1 MSPFKSS
8 KLSLTS
14 LSSKYLSK
22 RQSTLGVAV
31 TSTSNETFSSGNF
44 NYIAFRSPGQF
55 TVNRSGKI
63 DICVVGGG
71 GGGGQGNFPPT
82 SPTAYGAG
90 GGGGAGGLLQQ
101 YDLTFGVGTYT
112 VTIGGGGAGGTRP
125 TPAGRGVNG
134 SPTSIV
140 SPGTGIALTAYG
152 GGGGAG
158 WGFPSGQTGASGGG
172 GFQGTAGGLANFTST
187 APSPAIPAPLQPQG
201 YPGGT
206 SGVFSPLI
214 ISGGGGGGA
223 AVAGLSGGPIY
234 GGIGGAGERIFGGDA
249 GITTTYGTAA
259 PAPYAPGR
267 YVAGGGGG
275 GNAQPITPAPLNI
288 GGVGGGGGGG
298 FATPPNVG
306 NQLPGSAATIYTGG
320 GGGGGY
326 RDQSGAGGAGAPGV
340 VIIRYR
346 TILDD

>member
-44 NYIAFRSPGQF
+44 NYIAFRSPGEF

-63 DICVVGGG
+63 DICIVGGG
-71 GGGGQGNFPPT
+71 GGGGQGNQPPT
-82 SPTAYGAG
+82 SPAVFGAG

-101 YDLTFGVGTYT
+101 YNLTFGVGAYT

-140 SPGTGIALTAYG
+140 SSDTGIALTAYG
-152 GGGGAG
+152 GGGGGG
-158 WGFPSGQTGASGGG
+158 WGYPLGQTGASGGG
-172 GFQGTAGGLANFTST
+172 GFADGAGSGNFTSIQ
-187 APSPAIPAPLQPQG
+187 PSPVIPAPLQPQG
-201 YPGGT
+201 NPGGT
-206 SGVFSPLI
+206 FGFNSGTTAA
-214 ISGGGGGGA
+214 GGGGGGA
-223 AVAGLSGGPIY
+223 AESGLSGGPSF
-234 GGIGGAGERIFGGDA
+234 GGGGGAGERIFNGDGG
-249 GITTTYGTAA
+249 IPPTYGTVA
-259 PAPYAPGR
+259 PAPYAPGL
-267 YVAGGGGG
+267 YVAGGGAG
-275 GNAQPITPAPLNI
+275 GNSQQTTAPGDSNI
-288 GGVGGGGGGG
+288 GGVGGGGRGG
-298 FATPPNVG
+298 FNAPGAVPQNFVG
-306 NQLPGSAATIYTGG
+306 VAATIYTGG

-326 RDQSGAGGAGAPGV
+326 NTQSGAGGAGAPGV

>member
-31 TSTSNETFSSGNF
+31 TTTSNETFSSGNF

-71 GGGGQGNFPPT
+71 GGGGQGNLPPS
-82 SPTAYGAG
+82 SPTAYGGG

-125 TPAGRGVNG
+125 TPAGKGVNG

-158 WGFPSGQTGASGGG
+158 CGFPSGQTGASGGG
-172 GFQGTAGGLANFTST
+172 GFQGVAGGVANFTST
-187 APSPAIPAPLQPQG
+187 SPSPAIPAPLQPQG

-206 SGVFSPLI
+206 SGVLNPTIS
-214 ISGGGGGGA
+214 SGGGGGGA
-223 AVAGLSGGPIY
+223 AESGLSGGPLY

-275 GNAQPITPAPLNI
+275 GNAANAGFPAALNI

-298 FATPPNVG
+298 FSAPPG
-306 NQLPGSAATIYTGG
+306 SQLPGSAATIYTGG

-326 RDQSGAGGAGAPGV
+326 NSQFGAGAAGAPGV

>member
-14 LSSKYLSK
+14 ISSKYLLK
-22 RQSTLGVAV
+22 RKSTAGVAV
-31 TSTSNETFSSGNF
+31 TSTSFETWSSGNYS
-44 NYIAFRSPGQF
+44 YIAFRSPGQF

-71 GGGGQGNFPPT
+71 GGGGQGNAPPT
-82 SPTAYGAG
+82 SPTSYGAAA
-90 GGGGAGGLLQQ
+90 GGGAGGLLQQ
-101 YDLTFGVGTYT
+101 YDLTFGEGTYV

-125 TPAGRGVNG
+125 SVSGRGTNG
-134 SPTSIV
+134 SPSSIV
-140 SPGTGIALTAYG
+140 SPGTGIALTAFG

-158 WGFPSGQTGASGGG
+158 WGFFTGQTGASGGG
-172 GFQGTAGGLANFTST
+172 GFGGDIGGSGNIIA
-187 APSPAIPAPLQPQG
+187 APPSVAIPAPLQPQG

-206 SGVFSPLI
+206 ASTDPSGI
-214 ISGGGGGGA
+214 GAGGGGGGA
-223 AVAGLSGGPIY
+223 AEAGLSAGSIY
-234 GGIGGAGERIFGGDA
+234 GGIGGAGERIFSGDV

-275 GNAQPITPAPLNI
+275 GNTNFPYGNLNV
-288 GGVGGGGGGG
+288 GGVGGGGPGG
-298 FATPPNVG
+298 FYGPTIIL
-306 NQLPGSAATIYTGG
+306 QGSAATIYTGG

-326 RDQSGAGGAGAPGV
+326 RDPSGAGGAGAPGL

>member
-71 GGGGQGNFPPT
+71 GGGGQGNAPPS
-82 SPTAYGAG
+82 SPTTYGAG

-112 VTIGGGGAGGTRP
+112 VTIGGGGAGGTRIGFSP
-125 TPAGRGVNG
+125 ISNGFNG

-140 SPGTGIALTAYG
+140 SPGTGIALTAFG
-152 GGGGAG
+152 GGGGGG
-158 WGFPSGQTGASGGG
+158 WAPGTSGLDGASGGG
-172 GFQGTAGGLANFTST
+172 GWDSDTGGGGNFISASPTS
-187 APSPAIPAPLQPQG
+187 AIQAPLQPQG
-201 YPGGT
+201 YPGGQA
-206 SGVFSPLI
+206 SLDG
-214 ISGGGGGGA
+214 GGGGGGA
-223 AVAGLSGGPIY
+223 AEAGLSAGPYY

-267 YVAGGGGG
+267 YIAGGGGG
-275 GNAQPITPAPLNI
+275 GNAQTMPFPAALNI

-298 FATPPNVG
+298 FSSPPG
-306 NQLPGSAATIYTGG
+306 ASQLPGSAATIYTGG

-326 RDQSGAGGAGAPGV
+326 YSQSGAGGAGAPGV